1 MADDS
6 VIANIIYNN
15 SDKKDEVRGCSST
28 SSTPS
33 SRSLLSSSDKSTEE
47 YVAKV
52 QWESD
57 SIDQDN
63 SVVPSDSPQLK
74 YVASRRQESHISKVA
89 NSSSN
94 TKKQYSQN
102 IVPALNNGTTDNN
115 GEVLNI
121 QLNYDVN

>member
-1 MADDS
+1 MITWSIIVQKRKINKIRIKSKSFKWVITMIINILLSLQPPSCMGAPIRDTRNILFHSLALTTSISNIASGFNINMADDS

-52 QWESD
+52 Q
-57 SIDQDN
+57 
-63 SVVPSDSPQLK
+63 
-74 YVASRRQESHISKVA
+74 
-89 NSSSN
+89 
-94 TKKQYSQN
+94 
-102 IVPALNNGTTDNN
+102 
-115 GEVLNI
+115 
-121 QLNYDVN
+121 